1 VSVAKGHLADAVL
14 EALGQ
19 EAIMA
24 EHFPMLIHGG
34 IPDVGLT
41 VHSHFLT
48 LLVTVGQSLGFSAI
62 ADCPIRWAAGVDKP
76 CDVRA
81 DSIWFDPKS
90 LGAVVAVEFERFERG
105 DEPKL
110 REKVENL
117 AIASLGMPSLALAIL
132 VYWVRSGSSPRSMHD
147 VVAAYREGFTRQG
160 RRIPSA
166 QTPLM
171 IVKCV
176 MREGAPG
183 EDLVFGEFLRDL
195 RNEALAMGG
204 ANRGDSCLPR
214 PRR

>member
-1 VSVAKGHLADAVL
+1 VNVAKGQLTDVLL

-19 EAIMA
+19 EANMA
-24 EHFPMLIHGG
+24 QHFPMLIRGG

-62 ADCPIRWAAGVDKP
+62 ADCPVRWAANVNKP

-90 LGAVVAVEFERFERG
+90 LEPVVALEFERFERG
-105 DEPKL
+105 DETKL
-110 REKVENL
+110 RGKVENL
-117 AIASLGMPSLALAIL
+117 AIASFASPTLALAVL
-132 VYWVRSGSSPRSMHD
+132 VYWVRSGSTPRSMHD
-147 VVAAYREGFTRQG
+147 VVAAYPEGFTRQG
-160 RRIPSA
+160 QPVPPA

-176 MREGAPG
+176 MRESA
-183 EDLVFGEFLRDL
+183 ESENLVFGEFLRDR
-195 RNEALAMGG
+195 RNEALVTRGG
-204 ANRGDSCLPR
+204 NPWR
-214 PRR
+214 